1 MQVDILIYR
10 QVNNADLDNTEKENE
25 KFEFFLFE

>member
-10 QVNNADLDNTEKENE
+10 QVNNADLDNTDKENE
-25 KFEFFLFE
+25 KFEFSLFE